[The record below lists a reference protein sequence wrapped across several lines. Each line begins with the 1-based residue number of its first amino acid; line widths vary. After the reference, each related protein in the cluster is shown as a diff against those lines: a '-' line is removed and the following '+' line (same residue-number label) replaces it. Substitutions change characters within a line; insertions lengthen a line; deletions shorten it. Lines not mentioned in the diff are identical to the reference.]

1 MGKILDLI
9 ERVVE
14 RALWESRF
22 MIFLAVVSSIASA
35 LVLVLMG
42 TYDVV
47 LVIKEMFHAFGDKA
61 AYKAFHSE
69 AITHIIS
76 AIDSYLIATVLLIF
90 GIGLYELFIS
100 KIDHIEEDSKSSK
113 ILEIH
118 TLDQLKEKLAK
129 VIIMV
134 LIVTFF
140 KYALDM
146 EYETVLD
153 LLFLAIGIVLI
164 SLASYLMH
172 KGDGEKNKH

>member
-1 MGKILDLI
+1 MLKTI
-9 ERVVE
+9 EKVVE
-14 RALWESRF
+14 RALWESRL
-22 MIFLAVVSSIASA
+22 MIFLAVVSSVASA
-35 LVLVLMG
+35 LVLILMG
-42 TYDVV
+42 TYDVW
-47 LVIKEMFHAFGDKA
+47 LVIKEMFHAFGDKET
-61 AYKAFHSE
+61 YKAFHSE

-134 LIVTFF
+134 LIVTYF
-140 KYALDM
+140 KHALDM
-146 EYETVLD
+146 TYDSVVD
-153 LLFLAIGIVLI
+153 LLYLAVGIVLV

-172 KGDGEKNKH
+172 MKDGGKEHH